1 MRKGALA
8 LFGFESIEVVTM
20 VTALIAAISSISVAL
35 IQRKERDAREEVQK
49 ATEAYRANQAV
60 LDAQRDEREK
70 ERHHMNEAMY
80 EGIYASL
87 DALEVSL
94 IAIKGGSL
102 NGNVEDALHDIGEA
116 RKSFDRTRNKVVSNM
131 L

>member
-1 MRKGALA
+1 
-8 LFGFESIEVVTM
+8 M

-49 ATEAYRANQAV
+49 ATEAYRENQAA

-70 ERHHMNEAMY
+70 ERHYMNEAMY

-94 IAIKGGSL
+94 IAIKGGKL
-102 NGNVEDALHDIGEA
+102 NGNVEDALSDIGEA
-116 RKSFDRTRNKVVSNM
+116 KKSFDRTRNKVVSNM